1 MPLLVL
7 VYFFKEFKIAQQV
20 GMFVYLMEE
29 PVMRGFW
36 KSAQS
41 IKHGKQ
47 LVIIMTSP
55 AATPKLFAGN
65 WDTHNH

>member
-7 VYFFKEFKIAQQV
+7 VYFFKEFKIAQQ
-20 GMFVYLMEE
+20 MMLVYLMEE

-47 LVIIMTSP
+47 LVHMHMTSP
-55 AATPKLFAGN
+55 AAMPKLFAGN

>member
-1 MPLLVL
+1 M
-7 VYFFKEFKIAQQV
+7 
-20 GMFVYLMEE
+20 MFVYLMEE

-47 LVIIMTSP
+47 LVHMHMTSP
-55 AATPKLFAGN
+55 AAMPKLFAGN

>member
-1 MPLLVL
+1 MPFTCTSLFL
-7 VYFFKEFKIAQQV
+7 KEFKIVQQV
-20 GMFVYLMEE
+20 MLVYLMEE

-47 LVIIMTSP
+47 LVHMHMTSP
-55 AATPKLFAGN
+55 AAMPKLFAGN